1 MSLLNM
7 TDTERYHHELPQY
20 RKRVVE
26 MQDKINDLNYLV
38 HKVFCVLEDL
48 WNNPELVMD
57 PEFRV
62 SYKHIK
68 EDVEDV
74 DISKAQLTL
83 KNAIESVEELQNLTK
98 AQAQDIH
105 DLQMQTSAQAAIIE
119 RLKKEVQK

>member
-1 MSLLNM
+1 MEAFMNM
-7 TDTERYHHELPQY
+7 C
-20 RKRVVE
+20 
-26 MQDKINDLNYLV
+26 
-38 HKVFCVLEDL
+38 FCIILTGGAL
-48 WNNPELVMD
+48 LVMD

-68 EDVEDV
+68 KDVEDV

-119 RLKKEVQK
+119 RLKREVQK